1 MNSFGSKE
9 YVQVGYTALRDPK
22 TGGYCPA
29 VPMYVRTDECD
40 PDALEQLTEDL
51 GQLFALRMKAYRDGC
66 EKAGVAI

>member
-40 PDALEQLTEDL
+40 PVALEQLTENL